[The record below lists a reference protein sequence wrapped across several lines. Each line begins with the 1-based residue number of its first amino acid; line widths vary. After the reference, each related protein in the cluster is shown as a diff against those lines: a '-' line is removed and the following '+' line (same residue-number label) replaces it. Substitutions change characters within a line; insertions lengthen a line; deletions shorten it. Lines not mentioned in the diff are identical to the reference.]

1 MDAFRNTKAKNE
13 MQIILTSPRQMDQ
26 SGLTAA
32 LAQDA
37 MAQGVKNPLWFG
49 FPTRLLLLR
58 QAADM
63 SVARLASFCRLTH
76 PAICNAENR
85 INVPRV
91 SVVERM
97 AYALGVSPTWLAFGH
112 DGEQAFSQR
121 IRRSLLRVQRDPRPG
136 TPQPCPES
144 YRGLPQRLQESR
156 ERLGL
161 SLRALALAAG
171 LSGPGVAKI
180 EHGESVPTLDNVEAL
195 AKALGVSPGWLAFGV
210 GRGPDGKRHRAPAA
224 VA

>member
-1 MDAFRNTKAKNE
+1 MTTFENSATQTKSKDPTVSAWNE
-13 MQIILTSPRQMDQ
+13 ATQAMTQ
-26 SGLTAA
+26 GAA
-32 LAQDA
+32 
-37 MAQGVKNPLWFG
+37 MPCGVKNPLWFG
-49 FPTRLLLLR
+49 FPSRLVMIRLG
-58 QAADM
+58 ADLSM
-63 SVARLASFCRLTH
+63 PALTAISRVTQSVIANS
-76 PAICNAENR
+76 ENR
-85 INVPRV
+85 RTIPRI
-91 SVVERM
+91 SAVERL
-97 AYALGVSPTWLAFGH
+97 AYALGVSPTWLGFGL
-112 DGEQAFSQR
+112 DGDEPFSER

-180 EHGESVPTLDNVEAL
+180 ENGESVPTLDNVEAL